1 MGHYDL
7 DYEME
12 AELQRLFGTKE
23 TKENGMQVKE
33 IYVNAQ
39 LGSYYSIENDDFI
52 MMVAVKDGNVLVIPG
67 WYVCSLDCELEAKKF
82 ERKALKALRRYL
94 KGEQ

>member
-33 IYVNAQ
+33 VYVNAY
-39 LGSYYSIENDDFI
+39 LGSYYSIEDDNSI
-52 MMVAVKDGNVLVIPG
+52 MMVAVKGGNVLVIPG
-67 WYVCSLDCELEAKKF
+67 WSACNLDGELEAKKF

-94 KGEQ
+94 EDEQ